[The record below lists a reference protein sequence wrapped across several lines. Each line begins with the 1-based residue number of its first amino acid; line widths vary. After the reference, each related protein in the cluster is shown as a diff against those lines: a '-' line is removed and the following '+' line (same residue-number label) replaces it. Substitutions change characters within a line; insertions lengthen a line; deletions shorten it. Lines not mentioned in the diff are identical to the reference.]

1 MLIRKDYN
9 LLNWDLLK
17 DNYNIYITE
26 QINIPGNIGKYT
38 NDLAYDSDAFKL
50 TNKFSRSNDPPN
62 RKVLEPSFE
71 AIVDAG

>member
-1 MLIRKDYN
+1 MLIREDYN
-9 LLNWDLLK
+9 WLNCGLLK
-17 DNYNIYITE
+17 IMTFYITE
-26 QINIPGNIGKYT
+26 QMTIPGYIGKYT

-50 TNKFSRSNDPPN
+50 TSKFSRSNDPPN